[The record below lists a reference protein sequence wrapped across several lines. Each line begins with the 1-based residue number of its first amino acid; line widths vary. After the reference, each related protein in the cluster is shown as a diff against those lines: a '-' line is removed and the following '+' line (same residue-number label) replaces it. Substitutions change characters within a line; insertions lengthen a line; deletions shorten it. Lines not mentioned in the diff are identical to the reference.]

1 MTMPLFDDWCELDE
15 EEENKKR
22 LWKLTEKDEGRE
34 AIIADL
40 AETVRSH
47 YDSLERIANDV
58 EELGYG
64 DASAILRER
73 LPRGKK
79 ARSGDLGEILA
90 SELSEEKLGFDVP
103 VRRMR
108 FKDGREVA
116 LRGDDFIGVA
126 YDEERDRLRLLKG
139 ESKSRQTLG
148 KDAITAARK
157 ALNRDDG
164 RCTPASLLF
173 VADRLMDRGGD
184 AEALGKIIRKEV
196 AKKTLPPSRIDH
208 VLFTVSGN
216 APPDALAGDL
226 EALDQKRR
234 QLVVNLH
241 IEDHQEFIAEI
252 YEEAGDIGNG

>member
-1 MTMPLFDDWCELDE
+1 MPLFDDWCDSDE
-15 EEENKKR
+15 EANQKKR
-22 LWKLTEKDEGRE
+22 LWKLTEKDEGRS
-34 AIIADL
+34 AILDDL

-47 YDSLERIANDV
+47 YDSLDRIADDV
-58 EELGYG
+58 EELGYEG
-64 DASAILRER
+64 ASAILRER

-90 SELSEEKLGFDVP
+90 SELTEERLGFKVP

-116 LRGDDFIGVA
+116 LRGDDFIGVS

-139 ESKSRQTLG
+139 ESKSRMTLG
-148 KDAITAARK
+148 KATITTARR
-157 ALNRDDG
+157 ALNRDEG

-184 AEALGKIIRKEV
+184 AEALGKIIRQEV
-196 AKKTLPPSRIDH
+196 AKNALPPSRIDH
-208 VLFTVSGN
+208 VMFTMSGN
-216 APPDALAGDL
+216 EPPDALSDDY

-241 IEDHQEFIAEI
+241 IEDHQDFIAEV
-252 YEEAGDIGNG
+252 YEEAGDLGDG